1 MKKLLNISDLNK
13 KDFFTIFDNADSL
26 LIDTSQKPLSNISIG
41 LIFEKYST
49 RTRLSFQVGIL
60 KLGGNTIDIKFE
72 DLNIQRTE
80 SFEDTFK
87 ILALYLDGLV
97 FRTNDH
103 KKLINAQ
110 NYFNK
115 PIINGLSDISHP
127 CQIIADIYTLKSFFK
142 DFENLNICW
151 FGDMNNV
158 LFSYFELLQIFP
170 NIRLNIFT
178 DKKIYSE
185 NVNNFPKVQN
195 IKFFFEIDKNIIMQA
210 DCIMTD
216 VYTSMNDIENKE
228 KEFLLKKFQVNSDLL
243 NLTSDKCVFAHCL
256 PANIGS
262 EVTDDVINSKKSIV
276 LKQAE
281 NRMIAQNGILK
292 WLFSEI

>member
-1 MKKLLNISDLNK
+1 MKKLLNISDLDK
-13 KDFFTIFDNADSL
+13 KDFFSIFDNADRL
-26 LIDTSQKPLSNISIG
+26 LKDISQKPLSNLSIG

-60 KLGGNTIDIKFE
+60 KLGGNIIDIKFE
-72 DLNIQRTE
+72 DLNIQRIET
-80 SFEDTFK
+80 FEDTFK

-127 CQIIADIYTLKSFFK
+127 CQIIADIYTLKNIFK

-170 NIRLNIFT
+170 KIKLNVFT
-178 DKKIYSE
+178 DKKIFTE

-195 IKFFFEIDKNIIMQA
+195 INYYFELDKNIIHEA

-216 VYTSMNDIENKE
+216 VYTSMNDNENNE
-228 KEFLLKKFQVNSDLL
+228 KEFLLKKFQVNSEIL
-243 NLTSDKCVFAHCL
+243 NLTSDKCVFMHCL

-262 EVTDDVINSKKSIV
+262 EVTENVINSKKSIV

-281 NRMIAQNGILK
+281 NRMASQNGILQ
-292 WLFSEI
+292 WLFS

>member
-1 MKKLLNISDLNK
+1 MKKLLNISDLDK
-13 KDFFTIFDNADSL
+13 KDFFSIFDNADCL
-26 LIDTSQKPLSNISIG
+26 LKDISQKPLTNVSIG

-60 KLGGNTIDIKFE
+60 KLGGNIIDIKFE
-72 DLNIQRTE
+72 DLNIQRNET
-80 SFEDTFK
+80 FEDTFK

-127 CQIIADIYTLKSFFK
+127 CQIIADIYTLKNIFN

-170 NIRLNIFT
+170 KIKLNVFT
-178 DKKIYSE
+178 DKKIFTE
-185 NVNNFPKVQN
+185 NINNFPKVQN
-195 IKFFFEIDKNIIMQA
+195 INYYFELDKNIIHEA

-216 VYTSMNDIENKE
+216 VYTSMNDNENKE
-228 KEFLLKKFQVNSDLL
+228 KEFLLKKFQVNSEIL
-243 NLTSDKCVFAHCL
+243 NLTSDKCVFMHCL

-262 EVTDDVINSKKSIV
+262 EVTEDVINSKKSIV

-281 NRMIAQNGILK
+281 NRMASQNGILQ
-292 WLFSEI
+292 WLFS

>member
-13 KDFFTIFDNADSL
+13 KDIFTIFDNADSL
-26 LIDTSQKPLSNISIG
+26 SKDILLKPLSNKSIG

-72 DLNIQRTE
+72 DLNMQRIE

-87 ILALYLDGLV
+87 ILSLYLDGLV
-97 FRTNDH
+97 FRTDDH

-110 NYFNK
+110 NYFDK
-115 PIINGLSDISHP
+115 PIINGLSNISHP
-127 CQIIADIYTLKSFFK
+127 CQIISDIYTLKNIFK
-142 DFENLNICW
+142 DFENLKICW

-158 LFSYFELLQIFP
+158 LFSYCEFLQIFT
-170 NIRLNIFT
+170 NIKLNVFT
-178 DKKIYSE
+178 DKKIYSA

-195 IKFFFEIDKNIIMQA
+195 INYHFDLEKNIINQA

-216 VYTSMNDIENKE
+216 VYTSMNDNENNE
-228 KEFLLKKFQVNSDLL
+228 KEFLLKKFQINSELMS
-243 NLTSDKCVFAHCL
+243 LTSDKCVFAHCL
-256 PANIGS
+256 PANLGS
-262 EVTDDVINSKKSIV
+262 EVTNEVINSKKSIV

-281 NRMIAQNGILK
+281 NRMVAQNGILK
-292 WLFSEI
+292 WLF

>member
-1 MKKLLNISDLNK
+1 MKKLLNISDLDK
-13 KDFFTIFDNADSL
+13 KDFFSIFDNADRL
-26 LIDTSQKPLSNISIG
+26 LKDISQKPLSNLSIG

-60 KLGGNTIDIKFE
+60 KLGGNIIDIKFE
-72 DLNIQRTE
+72 ELNIQRIET
-80 SFEDTFK
+80 FEDTFK

-110 NYFNK
+110 KYFNK

-127 CQIIADIYTLKSFFK
+127 CQIIADIYTLKNIFK

-170 NIRLNIFT
+170 KIKLNVFT
-178 DKKIYSE
+178 DKKIFTE

-195 IKFFFEIDKNIIMQA
+195 INYYFELDKNIIHEA

-216 VYTSMNDIENKE
+216 VYTSMNDNENNE
-228 KEFLLKKFQVNSDLL
+228 KEFLLKKFQVNSEIL
-243 NLTSDKCVFAHCL
+243 NLTSDKCVFMHCL

-262 EVTDDVINSKKSIV
+262 EVTENVINSKKSIV

-281 NRMIAQNGILK
+281 NRMASQNGILQ
-292 WLFSEI
+292 WLFS

>member
-1 MKKLLNISDLNK
+1 MKKLLNISDLDK
-13 KDFFTIFDNADSL
+13 KDFFSIFDNADCL
-26 LIDTSQKPLSNISIG
+26 LKDISQKPLTNISIG

-60 KLGGNTIDIKFE
+60 KLGGNIIDIKFE
-72 DLNIQRTE
+72 DLNIQRNET
-80 SFEDTFK
+80 FEDTFK

-127 CQIIADIYTLKSFFK
+127 CQIIADIYTLKNIFN

-170 NIRLNIFT
+170 KIKLNVFT
-178 DKKIYSE
+178 DKKIFTE
-185 NVNNFPKVQN
+185 NINNFPKVQN
-195 IKFFFEIDKNIIMQA
+195 INYYFELDKNIIHEA

-216 VYTSMNDIENKE
+216 VYTSMNDNENKE
-228 KEFLLKKFQVNSDLL
+228 KEFLLKKFQVNSEIL
-243 NLTSDKCVFAHCL
+243 NLTSDKCVFMHCL

-262 EVTDDVINSKKSIV
+262 EVTEDVINSKKSIV

-281 NRMIAQNGILK
+281 NRMASQNGILQ
-292 WLFSEI
+292 WLFS